1 METRDAPK
9 HISTMSSILVDG
21 KLDEQADDKISEE
34 EGTPRE
40 IRAAYDPKEH
50 KQSCDG
56 WSLFKK
62 AKFNQ

>member
-1 METRDAPK
+1 
-9 HISTMSSILVDG
+9 MSSILVDG